1 METIKNIIIGFGK
14 GGKTLAKFL
23 AQKGE
28 EVLVI
33 EKSNKMYGGTCINIA
48 CLPSKRLIIEAA
60 NGVSYVD
67 AVNGKNEMTAQLREK
82 NYHMLADE
90 KTVTVLD
97 GKAHF
102 IADHE
107 IEVELPNGKKAQ
119 YKGDR
124 IFINTGAVPVMLPI
138 PGLKE
143 SKYILDSTQAMDEK
157 KMPKNLTI
165 IGAGYIGLEF
175 ASMFAKYGSK
185 VPVLDHNKKFL
196 VREDEDISNAVRKD
210 MEDAGIKFEL
220 GADIEK
226 ITDETTDAKVT
237 YQINGK
243 TKTINADRILVAT
256 GRKPN
261 TENLGLENTAI
272 ETTELGAIKVDDFLR
287 TTVDNVW
294 AIGDVKGGLQFTYI
308 SLDDFRIIKD
318 QLFGTG
324 ARMVSDRKVIPYSV
338 FISPALSQ
346 VGLNE
351 KQANKLGKEYKLF
364 KLPVTAI
371 PKAKVAKDN
380 RGLFKAL
387 VDPETEKILGATFY
401 GIESYELINII
412 SLAMKAHLSYTVLRD
427 QIYTHPTMSEAF
439 NDLFK

>member
-33 EKSNKMYGGTCINIA
+33 EESNKMYGGTCINIA

-67 AVNGKNEMTAQLREK
+67 AVNGKNEMTEQLREK

-185 VPVLDHNKKFL
+185 VTVLDHNKKFL

-226 ITDETTDAKVT
+226 ITDEKTDAKVT

-243 TKTINADRILVAT
+243 TKAINADRILVAT

-272 ETTELGAIKVDDFLR
+272 ETTDRGAIKVDDFLR

-387 VDPETEKILGATFY
+387 VDPETEKILGATLY
-401 GIESYELINII
+401 GIESYELINMI